1 MTQVT
6 CESQSSQF
14 QENVDAIAMN
24 FNATMIEEL
33 KEAKRQPLKIY
44 SRNSNARCLN
54 TPSGESTTLGR
65 LMKREGISIE
75 IKSAAHSGIPL
86 MGTYAGFVLL
96 SKYGD

>member
-33 KEAKRQPLKIY
+33 KEAKRQPL
-44 SRNSNARCLN
+44 
-54 TPSGESTTLGR
+54 
-65 LMKREGISIE
+65 
-75 IKSAAHSGIPL
+75 
-86 MGTYAGFVLL
+86 
-96 SKYGD
+96 